1 MSFSDLT
8 NHVALV
14 TGASGGL
21 GKVIAHELAMAG
33 ATVAVHYFR
42 DEDGALETARH
53 LKPNANPHHVFQA
66 DLSIDEVDEVS
77 KALIE
82 QVKFKLSDI
91 TILVNNAADQIL
103 SSINEMDSESWS
115 AMQNSTLRSAVS
127 LSRAASVQMLPGSSI
142 INISSVEAVA
152 PFINHSHYAAAKAG
166 LEAFTK
172 SSAKEFAK
180 GGIRVNAVRPG
191 LIDRENLEIDWPAGL
206 SEWNARSA
214 LARPVGAQEV
224 ANAVRFLASES
235 ASGITGEILTVDA
248 GWLIG

>member
-1 MSFSDLT
+1 MSFADLT

-103 SSINEMDSESWS
+103 SSINEMDSES
-115 AMQNSTLRSAVS
+115 
-127 LSRAASVQMLPGSSI
+127 
-142 INISSVEAVA
+142 
-152 PFINHSHYAAAKAG
+152 
-166 LEAFTK
+166 
-172 SSAKEFAK
+172 
-180 GGIRVNAVRPG
+180 
-191 LIDRENLEIDWPAGL
+191 
-206 SEWNARSA
+206 
-214 LARPVGAQEV
+214 
-224 ANAVRFLASES
+224 
-235 ASGITGEILTVDA
+235 
-248 GWLIG
+248 

>member
-1 MSFSDLT
+1 MSFADLN

-14 TGASGGL
+14 TGASGEL
-21 GKVIAHELAMAG
+21 GRVIASELAMAG
-33 ATVAVHYFR
+33 ASVAVHYFR
-42 DEDGALETARH
+42 DEAGALETARH
-53 LKPNANPHHVFQA
+53 LNPNASPHQVFQA
-66 DLSIDEVDEVS
+66 DLSTEEVDEVS

-82 QVKFKLSDI
+82 QVKLKLGDI
-91 TILVNNAADQIL
+91 TIVVNNAADQIL
-103 SSINEMDSESWS
+103 SSINEMDSDSWS
-115 AMQNSTLRSAVS
+115 AMQNSTLRSAVA
-127 LSRAASVQMLPGSSI
+127 LSRAASAQMLPGSSI
-142 INISSVEAVA
+142 VNISSVEAVA
-152 PFINHSHYAAAKAG
+152 PFTNHSHYAAAKAG

-191 LIDRENLEIDWPAGL
+191 LIDRENLELDWPAGL
-206 SEWNARSA
+206 SAWNARSV

-224 ANAVRFLASES
+224 ANAVRFLASEA

>member
-1 MSFSDLT
+1 MTFADLT

-21 GKVIAHELAMAG
+21 GRVIANELALAG
-33 ATVAVHYFR
+33 ASVAVHYFR
-42 DEDGALETARH
+42 DEAGALETARH
-53 LKPNANPHHVFQA
+53 LKPNDNLHHVFQA
-66 DLSIDEVDEVS
+66 DLAKDNVDETCS
-77 KALIE
+77 ALIKE
-82 QVKFKLSDI
+82 VKFKFGDI

-103 SSINEMDSESWS
+103 STINEMNSEDWS
-115 AMQNSTLRSAVS
+115 AMQNSTLRSAVA
-127 LSRAASVQMLPGSSI
+127 LSRAASAQMLPSSSI
-142 INISSVEAVA
+142 INISSVEAVT
-152 PFINHSHYAAAKAG
+152 PFVNHSHYAAAKAG

-191 LIDRENLEIDWPAGL
+191 LIDRENLEIDWPEGL
-206 SEWNARSA
+206 QAWKERSA
-214 LARPVGAQEV
+214 LARPVNPQEV

>member
-1 MSFSDLT
+1 MTFADLT

-21 GKVIAHELAMAG
+21 GRVIANELAFAG
-33 ATVAVHYFR
+33 ASVAVHYFR
-42 DEDGALETARH
+42 DEEGALETARH

-66 DLSIDEVDEVS
+66 DLSTDEVDQVS
-77 KALIE
+77 NQLIKDI
-82 QVKFKLSDI
+82 KFKFGDI
-91 TILVNNAADQIL
+91 SILVNNAADQIL
-103 SSINEMDSESWS
+103 TSINQMDASDWS
-115 AMQNSTLRSAVS
+115 HMQNSTLRSAVA
-127 LSRAASVQMLPGSSI
+127 LSKAASSEMLPGSSI
-142 INISSVEAVA
+142 VNISSVEAVN

-191 LIDRENLEIDWPAGL
+191 LIDRENLEIDWPAGFQAWK
-206 SEWNARSA
+206 ERSA
-214 LARPVGAQEV
+214 LARAVNPQEV
-224 ANAVRFLASES
+224 ANAVRYLASES

>member
-1 MSFSDLT
+1 MKFADLT

-21 GKVIAHELAMAG
+21 GRVIASELAQAG
-33 ATVAVHYFR
+33 ASVAVHYFR
-42 DEDGALETARH
+42 DEAGALETARH
-53 LKPNANPHHVFQA
+53 LKPNNNPHHVFQA
-66 DLSIDEVDEVS
+66 DLAKDNVDEICS
-77 KALIE
+77 SLIKE
-82 QVKFKLSDI
+82 VKFKLGDI

-103 SSINEMDSESWS
+103 SSINEMDSEDWS
-115 AMQNSTLRSAVS
+115 AMQNSTLRSAVA
-127 LSRAASVQMLPGSSI
+127 LSRAACAEMLPSSSI

-152 PFINHSHYAAAKAG
+152 PFTNHSHYAAAKAG

-206 SEWNARSA
+206 LAWNQRSA
-214 LARPVGAQEV
+214 LARPVNPQEV